1 MKKKYDDHA
10 DYRTI
15 HYLDLYTKLIGMF
28 WGSLGVNFFLVF
40 LYWKFVLQ
48 YGDSFMVLGLS
59 IIMFMLTPSKMTD
72 TRKKERDLTAV
83 IIDGVVH
90 GILTIGSVWL
100 LHFWLLLVVYVIEI
114 LIAILLVVKF
124 FKGRSD
130 KIRKRSK

>member
-15 HYLDLYTKLIGMF
+15 HYLDLYTKLLGMF

-48 YGDSFMVLGLS
+48 YQHPYVMLVPS
-59 IIMFMLTPSKMTD
+59 IIMFAQAHTAMTD
-72 TRKKERDLTAV
+72 PIKGNRDLTAV
-83 IIDGVVH
+83 IMDGVFH
-90 GILTIGSVWL
+90 AMCTIGSVWL

-114 LIAILLVVKF
+114 LIVILLIVKF

-130 KIRKRSK
+130 KIIKRSK

>member
-1 MKKKYDDHA
+1 MKKKYDDEA
-10 DYRTI
+10 NYRTI
-15 HYLDLYTKLIGMF
+15 HYLDLYTKLIGMI
-28 WGSLGVNFFLVF
+28 WASLGVNFFLDF

-59 IIMFMLTPSKMTD
+59 IIMFILTPLKMTD
-72 TRKKERDLTAV
+72 SRKGERDLTAV
-83 IIDGVVH
+83 IIGGIVH
-90 GILTIGSVWL
+90 GICTIGSVWL

>member
-1 MKKKYDDHA
+1 MKKKYDDEA

-15 HYLDLYTKLIGMF
+15 HYLDLYTKLLGMI
-28 WGSLGVNFFLVF
+28 WVSLGVNFFLDF

-59 IIMFMLTPSKMTD
+59 IIMFTLTPLEMTD
-72 TRKKERDLTAV
+72 SRKKQRDLTAV
-83 IIDGVVH
+83 ISGGIVH
-90 GILTIGSVWL
+90 GICTIGSAWL

-130 KIRKRSK
+130 KIRWRSK

>member
-1 MKKKYDDHA
+1 MKKKYDEA
-10 DYRTI
+10 NYRTI
-15 HYLDLYTKLIGMF
+15 HYLDLYTKLLGMF
-28 WGSLGVNFFLVF
+28 WGSLGANFFLVF

-48 YGDSFMVLGLS
+48 YENSFMVLVLS
-59 IIMFMLTPSKMTD
+59 VIMFAKTHTVVTD
-72 TRKKERDLTAV
+72 PRKGHRDLTAV
-83 IIDGVVH
+83 ISSGVCH
-90 GILTIGSVWL
+90 GICTIGSAWL

>member
-15 HYLDLYTKLIGMF
+15 HYLDLYTKLLGMF

-48 YGDSFMVLGLS
+48 YVHPYVMLIPS
-59 IIMFMLTPSKMTD
+59 ILMFAQTHIEVTD
-72 TRKKERDLTAV
+72 PRKAFRDLTAV
-83 IIDGVVH
+83 IRGGVVH
-90 GILTIGSVWL
+90 GILTIGSAWL
-100 LHFWLLLVVYVIEI
+100 LHFWLLLVIYVIEI
-114 LIAILLVVKF
+114 LIVVLLIVKF